1 MGKKVANILKGELV
15 SSIFYILLGLCLAF
29 MPVQT
34 VNIICKVVFG
44 LVLIGAGL
52 YHIYIYIREK
62 EDSTILDLFSG
73 VIVLVLGGFLFFNPQ
88 IVVKL
93 LPLLLGALVLV
104 DSIWTFRGSF
114 RLKKRGRR
122 EWKAFLISSFV
133 CIGFGIAMMVN
144 PFPKVRQ
151 TVMFAGWVFLC
162 NGVADIV
169 FFILL
174 RRGMKKEPNMQKQG
188 STDETENGQ
197 QTVQQEQT
205 TMDKEA
211 EASEVSQEGMPQEDV
226 LQNAAPQ
233 IFIPEEELV
242 QEPMQDSSQGSMQDS
257 AQKFSPVPEQEPVQ
271 EAEPEEEV
279 LEEWKD

>member
-1 MGKKVANILKGELV
+1 MGKKIANILKGELV
-15 SSIFYILLGLCLAF
+15 SSISYILLGICLAF

-34 VNIICKVVFG
+34 VNIICKLVFG
-44 LVLIGAGL
+44 LVLIGAGI
-52 YHIYIYIREK
+52 YHIYIYIIEK

-93 LPLLLGALVLV
+93 LPLFLGAFVLV

-114 RLKKRGRR
+114 RLKKRGRK
-122 EWKAFLISSFV
+122 EWKAFLVSSFICV
-133 CIGFGIAMMVN
+133 GFGIAMVLN
-144 PFPKVRQ
+144 PFSKVRQ

-174 RRGMKKEPNMQKQG
+174 KRGIKKSENMQN
-188 STDETENGQ
+188 SVTTADIQ
-197 QTVQQEQT
+197 QVQQEQEST
-205 TMDKEA
+205 KNETA
-211 EASEVSQEGMPQEDV
+211 QEEQTESMAQENNRPGMMTESDETETLVLETNETEPMPQET
-226 LQNAAPQ
+226 L
-233 IFIPEEELV
+233 PEET
-242 QEPMQDSSQGSMQDS
+242 
-257 AQKFSPVPEQEPVQ
+257 
-271 EAEPEEEV
+271 